1 MPYLTLLYRLILRPM
16 RKEALRTLLTA
27 LAVALG
33 VSVVLAI
40 EMAGEAAAGSFE
52 SSLETLSGDS
62 DLEVTAIGG
71 VPPAAVAKL
80 VTAPYDL
87 EVRPRME
94 DYATVVPSRHTVAV
108 IGIDV
113 LSDSA
118 AHEPATSGV
127 VIDDGGWAD
136 AVWVGPALGKQVG
149 DRLRLVFNDR
159 ELEFVVRGVLP
170 KQAEDAVI
178 MDLAVAARAMARHDG
193 ALDRVLVRTPRG
205 DRDWQTTIQDLLPRG
220 VTVAPFGSRTG
231 ENRRMLEAFRWNLRV
246 LSYIALIVGAF
257 LIYNTISVSVVR
269 RRSEIGIVRALGATR
284 SAVVGAFLAEG
295 ACFGIAGAVIGIA
308 LGKVLAQSAVGMVA
322 LTVQSLYVSSRPAGI
337 ELTWPI
343 VALAFVIALTVAV
356 ASALAPS
363 LEAARISPV
372 GAIARGSREHAVRL
386 RSRRKLAIAAAFGVL
401 AFVAAQQAPV
411 GGKPLFG
418 YASAGGMIAAA
429 AFAIPSLVT
438 TICTAMASA
447 LGRWLGVEAMLAAK
461 GLVASLRR
469 TSVLVGALTTAIA
482 MTAAVGIMVGS
493 FRETVILWM
502 DDRLQ
507 ADLYL
512 RPGGRVAPDRHPV
525 MSPDTGALLRAL
537 QEVEA
542 VDEFR
547 AYEISYNGRPVTLAG
562 GEARVAASRGKRG
575 FLSGADAKTVFGQLG
590 TQPDYAIVSEPFS
603 NKHGVRAGDSITLT
617 LGGAPRTFRVL
628 DVYYDYAS
636 ERGYII
642 LDRKTLLKYLP
653 DPAPSNIAV
662 YLKPGTSLEDGRR
675 AVQTALAGRKV
686 FVFSNRALR
695 AEAIRTFDRTFA
707 VTYALEA
714 VAVVVAIMGVAGAL
728 LALVIDR
735 RREFALL
742 QFLGGARS
750 QVRRIVL
757 FEAGILGMLSN
768 VAGIVLGFLLSLLLV
783 YVINKQSFGWTIQFH
798 WPIATLIG
806 ALTVV
811 YVATVVCAI
820 YPARVAAN
828 LQPIEVLNEE

>member
-1 MPYLTLLYRLILRPM
+1 MPYLTLFYRLILRPM
-16 RKEALRTLLTA
+16 RKELLRTLLTA
-27 LAVALG
+27 LAVGLG

-40 EMAGEAAAGSFE
+40 EMAGEAAAGSFQ
-52 SSLETLSGDS
+52 SSLETLSGDA
-62 DLEVTAIGG
+62 DLEVTATGG
-71 VPPAAVAKL
+71 VPASAVAKL

-87 EVRPRME
+87 DVRPRME

-118 AHEPATSGV
+118 ARSSADSDVVLDDSGSL
-127 VIDDGGWAD
+127 D
-136 AVWVGPALGKQVG
+136 AVWVGPALGKRVG

-170 KQAEDAVI
+170 QQAEDAVV
-178 MDLAVAARAMARHDG
+178 MDLAVAARAMSRQDG
-193 ALDRVLVRTPRG
+193 ALDRVLIRTPRG
-205 DRDWQTTIQDLLPRG
+205 DHDWQSTVREVLPQG
-220 VTVAPFGSRTG
+220 VTVAPFGSRTN

-269 RRSEIGIVRALGATR
+269 RRSEIGVARALGATR

-295 ACFGIAGAVIGIA
+295 ACFGLAGALIGVG
-308 LGKVLAQSAVGMVA
+308 LGKLLAQSAVGMVA
-322 LTVQSLYVSSRPAGI
+322 MTVQSLYVSSKPAAI
-337 ELTWPI
+337 ELSWPI
-343 VALAFVIALTVAV
+343 VAFAFAIASTVAI
-356 ASALAPS
+356 ASALAPA
-363 LEAARISPV
+363 LEAARIAPA
-372 GAIARGSREHAVRL
+372 GAIARGSREHAVRI
-386 RSRRKLAIAAAFGVL
+386 RSRRNLAIAATFGVV
-401 AFVAAQQAPV
+401 AFLAAQQAPV

-418 YASAGGMIAAA
+418 YASAVCMIAAA
-429 AFAIPSLVT
+429 AFAIPSLVSSVCAG
-438 TICTAMASA
+438 IANV

-461 GLVASLRR
+461 SLVASLRR

-493 FRETVILWM
+493 FRETVLQWM

-512 RPGGRVAPDRHPV
+512 RPGGRIAPDRHPV
-525 MSPDTGALLRAL
+525 LSADTGALLRAVP
-537 QEVEA
+537 EVEA
-542 VDEFR
+542 IDEFR

-562 GEARVAASRGKRG
+562 GEARVAASRGTRG
-575 FLSGADAKTVFGQLG
+575 FLSGAHPKMVFAQLAN
-590 TQPDYAIVSEPFS
+590 QADSAIVSEPFA
-603 NKHGVRAGDSITLT
+603 NKHRVRAGDTITLP
-617 LGGAPRTFRVL
+617 LGGAERTFRVL

-653 DPAPSNIAV
+653 DPAPSTIAV
-662 YLKPGTSLEDGRR
+662 YLRPGVSLEDGRS

-735 RREFALL
+735 RREFALI

-750 QVRRIVL
+750 QIRRLVL
-757 FEAGILGMLSN
+757 FEAGILGMLAN
-768 VAGIVLGFLLSLLLV
+768 VAGMALGFLLSLLLI

-798 WPIATLIG
+798 WPVAAILG

-811 YVATVVCAI
+811 YMATIVCAI